1 MFMATGQDIANVAEL
16 SAALVYAEVLASG
29 AKNQSIMI
37 SSALNVATYGGGT
50 GLPTQREC
58 LELLGCYGSGKYS
71 SSLRSWPRPPCAGRS
86 RSAQPSSRRN
96 G

>member
-1 MFMATGQDIANVAEL
+1 MFMATGQDIANVAES

-29 AKNQSIMI
+29 AYYYSITI
-37 SSALNVATYGGGT
+37 PALIVATYGGGT
-50 GLPTQREC
+50 GLPTQRGC